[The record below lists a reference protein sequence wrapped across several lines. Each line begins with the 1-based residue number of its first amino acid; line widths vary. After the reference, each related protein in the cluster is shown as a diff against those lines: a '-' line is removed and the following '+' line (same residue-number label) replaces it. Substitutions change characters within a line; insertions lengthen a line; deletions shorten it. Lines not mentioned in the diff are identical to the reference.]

1 MTPVS
6 VRLSTFAGVGGRPT
20 LGQLCALLT
29 FYLMLLQSEPSAVQ
43 GVVKWEEDRQDSFP
57 S

>member
-43 GVVKWEEDRQDSFP
+43 VVVKWEEDRQDSLP